1 MNRRWLWLGALAI
14 VIMVLLTLVAAP
26 GTGRATNSGS
36 TYSRAPDGYGA
47 WYAFME
53 KQGTPVKRWQKPFTD
68 LPGVRDR
75 ESGVRNK
82 NPLTLLRVK
91 SQNRHVGLDSQAENW
106 VKQGNT
112 LAMLGVE
119 EPVTEA
125 AFITMQE
132 SASGRVM
139 IRTARRMRELQQ
151 GEKQLLGDRFGA
163 VVWQQQLGAGQLIFA
178 TTPHLAANA
187 YQNEPGNYKFLA
199 QLVTQ
204 TGNAVWVDEYI
215 HGYKDNEV
223 RASEDAEN
231 WLAYLAKTPLL
242 PALLQAGILLL
253 VLVFAQNRRMGPPL
267 TVAAP
272 VVENS
277 EEYIQALAGVLQK
290 AETSKFVLDVVGKEE
305 QLQLQKALGLGSVLL
320 DRQTLVTAWAQQT
333 KRPAAE
339 LEQVLQMQS
348 KKRRISEKD
357 LLTWLDKWQKIR
369 ANR

>member
-26 GTGRATNSGS
+26 GTGRAISSGS

-53 KQGTPVKRWQKPFTD
+53 KQGTPVKRWEKPFTD
-68 LPGVRDR
+68 LPGVSAG

-82 NPLTLLRVK
+82 NPLTLLRVN

-119 EPVTEA
+119 ELVTEA

-139 IRTARRMRELQQ
+139 IRTARRRSQLQQ

-163 VVWQQQLGAGQLIFA
+163 VVWQQQLGEGQLIFA

-187 YQNEPGNYKFLA
+187 YQDEPG
-199 QLVTQ
+199 T
-204 TGNAVWVDEYI
+204 I
-215 HGYKDNEV
+215 
-223 RASEDAEN
+223 
-231 WLAYLAKTPLL
+231 
-242 PALLQAGILLL
+242 
-253 VLVFAQNRRMGPPL
+253 
-267 TVAAP
+267 
-272 VVENS
+272 NS
-277 EEYIQALAGVLQK
+277 
-290 AETSKFVLDVVGKEE
+290 SP
-305 QLQLQKALGLGSVLL
+305 S
-320 DRQTLVTAWAQQT
+320 
-333 KRPAAE
+333 
-339 LEQVLQMQS
+339 
-348 KKRRISEKD
+348 
-357 LLTWLDKWQKIR
+357 
-369 ANR
+369 